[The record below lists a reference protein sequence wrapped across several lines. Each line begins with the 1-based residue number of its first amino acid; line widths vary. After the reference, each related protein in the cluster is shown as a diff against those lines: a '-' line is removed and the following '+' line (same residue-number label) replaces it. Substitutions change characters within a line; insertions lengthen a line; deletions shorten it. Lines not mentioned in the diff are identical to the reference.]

1 MFQRVLVEEWATW
14 VPFIS
19 FFLIAGVFT
28 AVTIRAIRIGKPDR
42 ERLASMP
49 LEDPE
54 NQPHP

>member
-19 FFLIAGVFT
+19 FFLIAGVFA

-49 LEDPE
+49 LEDP
-54 NQPHP
+54 QPPEHP